1 MLTNP
6 SAAAKRLPRR
16 LPTLRQAA
24 IALFIA
30 LQLSWGLKALFST
43 AFLPV
48 FARMG
53 FIGAVFL
60 FAFYATARRHP
71 ALRLLSIALLAP
83 VASFATFVVA
93 EWPNVGKYLEKVEGA
108 GAFVVLTL
116 VSWICGLVSAS
127 IALRFERKAREREER
142 ARVASEKDALER
154 SLLDAR
160 LRLLQAQIEPHFLF
174 NTLANVQALVEAG
187 SPNAAPVLRHLINY
201 LRAAG
206 PHLAD
211 ADATLGRELQ
221 LVEAYLSLMRMRMPD
236 RLEYTLS
243 VAPDLADLRFPA
255 MALLTLVEN
264 AVRHG
269 IDPTT
274 DGGRIDVGAARDGAT
289 GAVNVWVQD
298 TGAGMPESA
307 APGAGLANVRTRLRA
322 TFGEAARL
330 DLHEVAPHGLR
341 AECHFTAREPE
352 CSPSLP

>member
-1 MLTNP
+1 
-6 SAAAKRLPRR
+6 
-16 LPTLRQAA
+16 
-24 IALFIA
+24 
-30 LQLSWGLKALFST
+30 
-43 AFLPV
+43 
-48 FARMG
+48 
-53 FIGAVFL
+53 
-60 FAFYATARRHP
+60 
-71 ALRLLSIALLAP
+71 
-83 VASFATFVVA
+83 
-93 EWPNVGKYLEKVEGA
+93 
-108 GAFVVLTL
+108 
-116 VSWICGLVSAS
+116 
-127 IALRFERKAREREER
+127 
-142 ARVASEKDALER
+142 
-154 SLLDAR
+154 
-160 LRLLQAQIEPHFLF
+160 
-174 NTLANVQALVEAG
+174 
-187 SPNAAPVLRHLINY
+187 
-201 LRAAG
+201 
-206 PHLAD
+206 
-211 ADATLGRELQ
+211 
-221 LVEAYLSLMRMRMPD
+221 MRMPD